1 MSKHLKKPGGETNPF
16 PLGRKLVPLVVATGL
31 AVTGAPAQAA
41 PNKIGP
47 VKGLDATISKPAERY
62 VVASDWDD
70 LAGATSYRVSLT
82 SGGAVLQS
90 DKVTA
95 SDWRATTTIGAGNR
109 VTVKVVPVAG
119 KKPGRQATLTRDLP
133 DVTAPTG
140 TFEVEQAPPGSRDVT
155 IHQVTLSDDLTPQGS
170 IVRTISWDEGMPFEA
185 WNTGT
190 HSYAVDLQAY
200 HPTVR
205 LKDAAGNTQDV
216 PLGTVVV
223 GDQTKPT
230 GAYDVTTSGWSRWT
244 KVALT
249 ETKCTDN
256 FSSADHVTRTVDW
269 GDGSSTDTWTGGAA
283 PTHVYAAA
291 GTYSP
296 AVTLADEAGNTE
308 DAAMA
313 NTVLVSADTAK
324 PTVSLKKP
332 TTRTTWVRKWVR
344 LHGKAT
350 DAATGVSVVKLRL
363 VEKRGTAWYAYR
375 ATTHRWVR
383 GGTTQAAALR
393 RTTIAKVRPT
403 AKNTWAYKVSG
414 LRKGTFVVRVQAVD
428 NVKNRS
434 KLRTVGQKLTHN

>member
-1 MSKHLKKPGGETNPF
+1 MNKHLKKPGDETNMF

-47 VKGLDATISKPAERY
+47 VKGLDATISKPADRY

-82 SGGAVLQS
+82 SGGTVLQS
-90 DKVTA
+90 DKVTV
-95 SDWRATTTIGAGNR
+95 SDWRATTTLGAGSR
-109 VTVKVVPVAG
+109 VTVKVVPLAG
-119 KKPGRQATLTRDLP
+119 KRPGKQTTLTRDLP

-140 TFEVEQAPPGSRDVT
+140 TFEVVQATPGSRNVT
-155 IHQVTLSDDLTPQGS
+155 INQVTLSDDLTPEGS
-170 IVRTISWDEGMPFEA
+170 IVRTISWDEGMAFEP
-185 WNTGT
+185 WNGGS
-190 HSYAVDLQAY
+190 HSYDVDLQAY

-205 LKDAAGNTQDV
+205 LEDAAGNTREV
-216 PLGTVVV
+216 SLGTVVV
-223 GDQTKPT
+223 GDQTAPT
-230 GAYDVTTSGWSRWT
+230 GAFDVTTSGWSRWT

-249 ETKCTDN
+249 ETTPCADN
-256 FSSADHVTRTVDW
+256 FSSADHVTRTVAW
-269 GDGSSTDTWTGGAA
+269 GDGSTDTWTGGTA

-296 AVTLADEAGNTE
+296 AVTLADEAGNTT
-308 DAAMA
+308 ATTMA
-313 NTVLVSADTAK
+313 NTVLVDADTAK
-324 PTVSLKKP
+324 PTVSLTKP
-332 TTRTTWVRKWVR
+332 ATRRTWVRSWVR
-344 LHGKAT
+344 VHGKAK

-375 ATTHRWVR
+375 GTTRRWVR

-393 RTTIAKVRPT
+393 RTTVAKVRPT
-403 AKNTWAYKVSG
+403 AKQTWSYKVGG
-414 LRKGTFVVRVQAVD
+414 LRKGRFVVRVQAVD

-434 KLRTVGQKLTHN
+434 KLRTVGQMLTHN